1 MAHIRN
7 WRDQQPEVAHLSAIR
22 WPGLKSRNAGPNR
35 RDEDAHQLHHL
46 QGIVKHALQGRK
58 TSDHHKH
65 AQVEQAYYILSGSGE
80 VLVGEGR
87 FPVRAGDAVYLP
99 ADIHHQMFNDMND
112 DWLEHLV
119 LGKNID
125 TAPGG
130 ACVIR
135 NWEDVLPVSDGAGAI
150 RWHQLGPVGT
160 EDGCLKSIAF
170 IDREAIQPGHQSIA
184 RRYDEVELGLWIIEN
199 KGVLITPDGEQPIT
213 EGDAVHLP
221 PGTPYHIQNPHGEWL
236 TYMIIAG

>member
-22 WPGLKSRNAGPNR
+22 WPGLKNKNATPKR
-35 RDEDAHQLHHL
+35 ADEDAHRLHHL
-46 QGIVKHALQGRK
+46 QGMVKHALQGRK

-65 AQVEQAYYILSGSGE
+65 AQVEQAYYILSGNGE
-80 VLVGEGR
+80 VLVGEDR
-87 FPVRAGDAVYLP
+87 FPVRPGDAVYLP

-125 TAPGG
+125 AAPGG

-135 NWEDVLPVSDGAGAI
+135 NWEDVLPVSDGKGAI
-150 RWHQLGPVGT
+150 RWHQLGPVA
-160 EDGCLKSIAF
+160 EENGCLKSIVF
-170 IDREAIQPGHQSIA
+170 IDREAVICFPQMGRVIFLDARTMPRAITSLPATIRDGMTCVWLNSPGS
-184 RRYDEVELGLWIIEN
+184 L
-199 KGVLITPDGEQPIT
+199 VL
-213 EGDAVHLP
+213 LP
-221 PGTPYHIQNPHGEWL
+221 N
-236 TYMIIAG
+236 